1 LLLLLLY
8 TKKKILKLSNKI
20 NQALKMEWFA
30 ALGAKKDDFFM
41 CPDNQVMKWV
51 KLMFESFF

>member
-1 LLLLLLY
+1 
-8 TKKKILKLSNKI
+8 
-20 NQALKMEWFA
+20 MEWFA